1 MALTDAEIKGLEEQ
15 AWQLR
20 HDIINVTVWA
30 GGAHIGG
37 GLSMLEILVLLYF
50 KYLNIDPS
58 RPEMADR
65 DRVVVSKGHGGVGY
79 APVLARRGYFDFDE
93 LKTFNQFGSP
103 FGMHLNAAKV
113 VGVDVSTGSLGHGL
127 PMAVGLALGARTQ
140 KKAWK
145 TYCILG
151 DGECNEGS
159 VWEAAMSAAHFGLT
173 NLVTIV
179 DRNGY
184 MIDGATEEVMGLEPF
199 ADKWRAFGFHV
210 LEVEGHDFAELA
222 GAIDIALSGDKGPCV
237 IIAHT
242 KKGRGIDYMEGNVKW
257 HYGSMDSV
265 LADKARASVDRMYGK
280 AQ

>member
-37 GLSMLEILVLLYF
+37 GLSMLDILVLLYF
-50 KYLNIDPS
+50 KYLNIDADH
-58 RPEMADR
+58 PEMEDR
-65 DRVVVSKGHGGVGY
+65 DRVVVSKGHGGVGF
-79 APVLARRGYFDFDE
+79 APVLARRGYFDFDD
-93 LKTFNQFGSP
+93 LKSFNQFGSP
-103 FGMHLNAAKV
+103 FGMHLDAGKV
-113 VGVDVSTGSLGHGL
+113 TGLDASTGSLGHGF

-151 DGECNEGS
+151 DGECNEGA
-159 VWEAAMSAAHFGLT
+159 VWEAAMSASHFGLT

-184 MIDGATEEVMGLEPF
+184 MIDGATEEVMALEPF
-199 ADKWRAFGFHV
+199 SDKWRAFGFHV
-210 LEVEGHDFAELA
+210 LEVDGHDFAALAEALDISLA
-222 GAIDIALSGDKGPCV
+222 GENGPYV

-257 HYGSMDSV
+257 HYGSIDSS
-265 LADKARASVDRMYGK
+265 LAEKARASVDRMYGK
-280 AQ
+280 A